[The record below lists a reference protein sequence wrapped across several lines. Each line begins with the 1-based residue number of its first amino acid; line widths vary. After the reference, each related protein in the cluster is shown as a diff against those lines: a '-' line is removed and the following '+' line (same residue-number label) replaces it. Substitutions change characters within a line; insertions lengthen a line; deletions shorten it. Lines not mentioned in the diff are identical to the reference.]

1 MTEEWVRHVV
11 IGELQDFKLAE
22 RQGIR
27 LFSQKWCKASLLR
40 KDYLRKLFK
49 EQVGALHLL
58 VKTNVQSHLR
68 LGGKF
73 ALSAD
78 SWKAKSRCQVKN
90 FLAVNCH
97 WVSFEGNWTEF
108 CVNVTHIDDKSK
120 SAEGYASMLS
130 DVMQTLGLTNSD
142 FTMAIA
148 DHEGALRK
156 ALDKME
162 IPVLG
167 CQCHFLQLPPKHVL
181 PPLKHKAP
189 KKKKKPAQKEVAV
202 ESEGEDISSTSSD
215 SSDSDSSSSDNS
227 SDSETNTAVGQN
239 APVEHPRLEKTD
251 PTRVQLMK
259 DSCGCIVYI

>member
-189 KKKKKPAQKEVAV
+189 KKKKTCSKR
-202 ESEGEDISSTSSD
+202 
-215 SSDSDSSSSDNS
+215 SSS
-227 SDSETNTAVGQN
+227 G
-239 APVEHPRLEKTD
+239 K
-251 PTRVQLMK
+251 
-259 DSCGCIVYI
+259 